1 MRKIVEKRNNIKKG
15 KNNEAANG
23 YGGRRVRVRA
33 GCISLGELWGPEGCY
48 NK

>member
-23 YGGRRVRVRA
+23 YGSRR
-33 GCISLGELWGPEGCY
+33 GSGESGLYFPV
-48 NK
+48 